1 MWNESVQA
9 MQRGAAALLV
19 LGLLFVLLWAL
30 RRRGIAQ
37 FSLRKPFGGGGARRL
52 NVVERLPLTA
62 QHSLFLVETSDQLL
76 LLGSSPSG
84 INLIETMG
92 RKNPPPGLSWPE
104 GSPHP
109 ER

>member
-1 MWNESVQA
+1 MWSETAQV

-19 LGLLFVLLWAL
+19 LGLLFLLLWAL
-30 RRRGIAQ
+30 RLKGFAN
-37 FSLRKPFGGGGARRL
+37 FAFKKPFSSRERLL
-52 NVVERLPLTA
+52 NVVERLPLTP
-62 QHSLFLVETSDQLL
+62 QHSLFLVETSDQRL

-92 RKNPPPGLSWPE
+92 RKAPSPGLSWSDNPV
-104 GSPHP
+104 HP

>member
-1 MWNESVQA
+1 MWSETAQA

-19 LGLLFVLLWAL
+19 LGLLLLLLWAL
-30 RRRGIAQ
+30 RRKGIAQ
-37 FSLRKPFGGGGARRL
+37 FAFKRPFSGRARHL
-52 NVVERLPLTA
+52 NVIERLPLTP
-62 QHSLFLVETSDQLL
+62 QHSLFLVETSDQRL

-92 RKNPPPGLSWPE
+92 RKAPMPDLSWSDNPA
-104 GSPHP
+104 HP

>member
-1 MWNESVQA
+1 MWNESAQA

-19 LGLLFVLLWAL
+19 LGLLFALLWVL

-37 FSLRKPFGGGGARRL
+37 FSLKRPFGSSGARRL
-52 NVVERLPLTA
+52 NVVERLSLTP
-62 QHSLFLVETSDQLL
+62 QHSLFLVETSDQVL

-84 INLIETMG
+84 INLIETVG
-92 RKNPPPGLSWPE
+92 RKNPPPSLSWPD